1 MGRLLALLAVTGTV
15 GLVATPGCAAG
26 GHSKPKTA
34 TQQTEARAVPTPAI
48 SRTRGRVVTVT
59 PPPQPSGTRWVD
71 VVVDGRVVGSGTAA
85 PFTYRLDT
93 APLVQ
98 SNLLMETM
106 LEFQTRGSPPLVTD
120 VAGWSR
126 RTSPGEAPRMPI

>member
-34 TQQTEARAVPTPAI
+34 TEQTEARAVPTPAI
-48 SRTRGRVVTVT
+48 SRPRGRVVTVT

-71 VVVDGRVVGSGTAA
+71 VVVDWLREGRSPTVFIHTPDNADA
-85 PFTYRLDT
+85 PMLARRFHEEIRARLPQLD
-93 APLVQ
+93 PLPRPVPV
-98 SNLLMETM
+98 E
-106 LEFQTRGSPPLVTD
+106 PLTLF
-120 VAGWSR
+120 
-126 RTSPGEAPRMPI
+126 

>member
-1 MGRLLALLAVTGTV
+1 V

-59 PPPQPSGTRWVD
+59 PPPQPAGTRWVD

-98 SNLLMETM
+98 GTHRLWTTAWDAGFRHHRSVAVD
-106 LEFQTRGSPPLVTD
+106 LV
-120 VAGWSR
+120 V
-126 RTSPGEAPRMPI
+126 APRPYRHRPAGV